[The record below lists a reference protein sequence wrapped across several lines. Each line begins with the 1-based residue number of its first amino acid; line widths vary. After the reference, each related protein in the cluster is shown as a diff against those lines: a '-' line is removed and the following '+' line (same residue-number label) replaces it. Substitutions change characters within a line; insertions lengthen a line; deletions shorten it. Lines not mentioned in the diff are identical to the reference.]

1 VLINQYKSFRIVL
14 SFFLL
19 SSLSYTLEIRDL
31 AHAVD
36 VSGKQR
42 MFTQRMLKDYAMVGL
57 ENNFGNPRKTLRR

>member
-1 VLINQYKSFRIVL
+1 MLINQYKSFRIVL
-14 SFFLL
+14 FFFLL

>member
-1 VLINQYKSFRIVL
+1 MLINQYKSFRIVL